1 MDEEPPIS
9 PKLALF
15 ISIVAVSTASILI
28 RMSSAPPLIIA
39 FYRMLLSTLLLAP
52 FFMRS
57 NGITR
62 VRELG
67 RRWFLNLMGVGVV
80 LAIHFATW
88 ITSLSLT
95 SVASSVIFVHVDP
108 IFVAIVSHFLFKE
121 RITRR
126 TIIGIIVA
134 FAGATIIAI
143 GDMGIDKMNFIGDM
157 LALVGA
163 VMLGIYILAGRR
175 IRQDLDLVSYVTPV
189 YATSALVLGLMSL
202 ATGTSLIGY
211 SSNEYLLFLVIAV
224 VPMIFGHTVYN
235 WTLKYLTA
243 PVVSISLLGEPVG
256 ASILAYIFLDETP
269 TFMVMVGGAVT
280 LAGILI
286 CVFKSEDTET
296 PQ

>member
-15 ISIVAVSTASILI
+15 FSIVAVSTASILI
-28 RMSSAPPLIIA
+28 RMSGAPPLTIA
-39 FYRMLLSTLLLAP
+39 FYRMLFSTFLLIP
-52 FFMRS
+52 FFIGSDRL
-57 NGITR
+57 NR
-62 VRELG
+62 VKELG
-67 RRWFLNLMGVGVV
+67 NRGLLNLFGIGIV

-121 RITRR
+121 RITGR
-126 TIIGIIVA
+126 TITGIIVA
-134 FAGATIIAI
+134 FAGATIIAV
-143 GDMGIDKMNFIGDM
+143 GDMGIGEMNFIGDM

-163 VMLGIYILAGRR
+163 VMLGLYILAGRR

-189 YATSALVLGLMSL
+189 YATSALVLGVMSI

-211 SSNEYLLFLVIAV
+211 SSNEYLLFMVIAI

-243 PVVSISLLGEPVG
+243 PIVSISLLGEPVG
-256 ASILAYIFLDETP
+256 ASILAYIFLSEIPPLMTI
-269 TFMVMVGGAVT
+269 VGGVVT

-286 CVFKSEDTET
+286 CVFKSEET
-296 PQ
+296 GPSQ

>member
-269 TFMVMVGGAVT
+269 TLMVMVGGAVT